1 MLEITEVIDTTDFTK
16 LIRGLFL
23 TVVMTPGMI
32 IDIPLCNRERYIM
45 HFVFQK
51 VFLSS
56 VNTHTV
62 IKDSFTFLFKKL

>member
-23 TVVMTPGMI
+23 TVMTPGMI
-32 IDIPLCNRERYIM
+32 IGIPLYNRERYIM

-62 IKDSFTFLFKKL
+62 IKDSFNFLFKKL